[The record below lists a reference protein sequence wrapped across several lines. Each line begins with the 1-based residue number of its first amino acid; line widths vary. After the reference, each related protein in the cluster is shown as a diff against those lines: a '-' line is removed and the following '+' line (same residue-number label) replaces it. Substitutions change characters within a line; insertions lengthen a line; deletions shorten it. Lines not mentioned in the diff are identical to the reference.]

1 MKHFYDEDTVLH
13 LASDR
18 ENAGVD
24 EVDVAVMRF
33 AEKVVDDTSQ
43 ITQAD
48 VDRLRDLGLDD
59 DDVMDVALTAAA
71 RCFFSK
77 VLDAVGTQPDSSYL
91 MLDSPLRDVLTTGR
105 PIATG

>member
-1 MKHFYDEDTVLH
+1 MKHFYDADTVLH

-24 EVDVAVMRF
+24 EVDVAAMRF
-33 AEKVVDDTSQ
+33 AEKVVDDASQ

-48 VDRLRDLGLDD
+48 VDRLRELGLSD
-59 DDVMDVALTAAA
+59 DDVIDVALAAAA

-91 MLDSPLRDVLTTGR
+91 NLDEKLREVLTVGR
-105 PIATG
+105 PISAV